1 MSVPSK
7 RLVESA
13 LFEDDAGTMVG
24 LDEVQLLETHSADRV
39 AILHAALRS
48 QDLELRY
55 RAALVLTAW
64 EDDEGLDDIERLV
77 DMRIDTK
84 GVTVPHRLYGYNN
97 IYDEF
102 AYAVYLF
109 GNANRRVPDQTRI
122 YSKLLALYGPCDYE
136 SKLKHALL
144 RFDCRILLPDLQQA
158 CQRAFAAD
166 KVYLASQLLPV
177 LAKWDFD
184 MALPL
189 FPLFLHSSVLAPN
202 PAVNVAEALK
212 YVHSPSAYLLLK
224 ELVNHPDSVVA
235 DEAKHVISE
244 LER

>member
-1 MSVPSK
+1 MPAPPK
-7 RLVESA
+7 QQVEAA
-13 LFEDDAGTMVG
+13 LYEDDSGTMVG
-24 LDEVQLLETHSADRV
+24 LDEVQLLETHSPDRV

-55 RAALVLTAW
+55 RAALVLAAW
-64 EDDEGLDDIERLV
+64 EDDQGLDDIERLV

-84 GVTVPHRLYGYNN
+84 GVTVPHRIHGYNN

-109 GNANRRVPDQTRI
+109 GNASRRVADQKRI

-144 RFDCRILLPDLQQA
+144 RSDFRELLPDVEQA
-158 CQRAFAAD
+158 CRRAVAAD
-166 KVYLASQLLPV
+166 KAYLASQLLPV
-177 LAKWDFD
+177 LAKWNPEV
-184 MALPL
+184 AWPL
-189 FPLFLHSSVLAPN
+189 FPLFSHRSVQTPN

-212 YVHSPSAYLLLK
+212 YIKTDSGYSLLQQLIQ
-224 ELVNHPDSVVA
+224 HPDLVVA
-235 DEAKHVISE
+235 DEARQVMSE